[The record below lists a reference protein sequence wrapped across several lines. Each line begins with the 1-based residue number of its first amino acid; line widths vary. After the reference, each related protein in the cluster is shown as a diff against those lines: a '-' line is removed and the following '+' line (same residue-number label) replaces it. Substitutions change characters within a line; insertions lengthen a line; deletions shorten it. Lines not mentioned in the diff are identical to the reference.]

1 MFANSVGGLL
11 YERSVVSSFLR
22 SSLTILFG
30 IFVFLIASDGCLK
43 RFG

>member
-1 MFANSVGGLL
+1 MFANSVGVFL
-11 YERSVVSSFLR
+11 YERSVVSGFLR

-30 IFVFLIASDGCLK
+30 IFVFLVASNRCLK

>member
-1 MFANSVGGLL
+1 MFANSVGVFL
-11 YERSVVSSFLR
+11 YERSVVSGFLR

-30 IFVFLIASDGCLK
+30 IFVFLVTSDRCLK